1 MPIFIIASLSAVC
14 FGTIAFTLF
23 RPMPKV
29 EKRLAPYNTVVRVRL
44 NAGATRPSE
53 VENNTF
59 ISLPV
64 ALEFFK
70 PIYEVFLNLV
80 AKMSFLGDEASA
92 NLRLRQSGFDGD
104 ISKYRFV
111 LAKRALIGIGVGLL
125 LGAGLANP
133 VAVIFFPCLFGFVAL
148 SKSRGR
154 IDKQIEERCTKIRF
168 ELYTIDQLLALHIRT
183 GAGVVQAIQS
193 IATRTRGIVANDLSE
208 ILSRVRTGVS
218 IDESLYIAAKATP
231 EAHAARTYKLLAAAS
246 HRGVDLTSG
255 LLDLAKDLRRTLRE
269 DIKTTSAK
277 RRAAMLIP
285 TIGILAPIML
295 LFVAAPIPS
304 IVLGGN

>member
-1 MPIFIIASLSAVC
+1 MIIFVISTFSALFVSS
-14 FGTIAFTLF
+14 IAFTMN
-23 RPMPKV
+23 RPLPKV
-29 EKRLAPYNTVVRVRL
+29 AKRLAPYNNVVMVRL
-44 NAGATRPSE
+44 NAGASRIAKN
-53 VENNTF
+53 ENNSLV
-59 ISLPV
+59 SLPV

-70 PIYEVFLNLV
+70 PMYEWFLNLV
-80 AKMSFLGDEASA
+80 AKLSFLGDEKQA
-92 NLRLRQSGFDGD
+92 NLRLRQAGFDGD
-104 ISKYRFV
+104 LAKYRFV
-111 LAKRALIGIGVGLL
+111 LAKRSLTGIGVGLL
-125 LGAGLANP
+125 LGAGLGNGIAL
-133 VAVIFFPCLFGFVAL
+133 IFFPCLFGFTAL
-148 SKSRGR
+148 TKSRGN
-154 IDKQIEERCTKIRF
+154 IDKKIEQRCTKIRF

-183 GAGVVQAIQS
+183 GAGVIQALQS
-193 IATRTRGIVANDLSE
+193 IALRTRGIVSNDLNE

-218 IDESLYIAAKATP
+218 IDESLYIAAKSTP
-231 EAHAARTYKLLAAAS
+231 EPHANRTYKLLAAAS
-246 HRGVDLTSG
+246 HRGVDLTGG